1 MRSPWA
7 IPNDPRIAEVAAE
20 SIYRHD
26 EGRNMKT
33 MLVHLNVTVPDSA
46 NAENVAAQVRGA
58 LEVGIDADHTP
69 DLVHGVSVTLAE
81 EV

>member
-1 MRSPWA
+1 
-7 IPNDPRIAEVAAE
+7 
-20 SIYRHD
+20 
-26 EGRNMKT
+26 

-46 NAENVAAQVRGA
+46 SAENVAAQVRGA